1 MAKSTPK
8 TVMETDIF
16 SFRPTEVLKLA
27 IAKEVDETGD
37 SKGTVVLRRLMT
49 AYGLSE
55 DVPAAPVPSVID
67 KLRAEMEA
75 AIAPILA
82 ELETVKKL

>member
-1 MAKSTPK
+1 
-8 TVMETDIF
+8 
-16 SFRPTEVLKLA
+16 
-27 IAKEVDETGD
+27 
-37 SKGTVVLRRLMT
+37 MT

-55 DVPAAPVPSVID
+55 ATPAPPAPSVID

-75 AIAPILA
+75 AIAPIIA